1 MTMGELIKY
10 HRKELDLSQEELG
23 QMLKP
28 PVNRAA
34 INKWE
39 NGTVENGTVENIK
52 RTHIQQMAKIF
63 DMSPCELMAFDFKN
77 NSNKLTSE
85 QAELIKLF
93 DSLTKEGKQEVIKY
107 AAYISSQDKYNVKK
121 RIIGREGNIII
132 VDFTKGNT

>member
-34 INKWE
+34 INKW
-39 NGTVENGTVENIK
+39 ENGTVENIK

-85 QAELIKLF
+85 QAELIELF

-107 AAYISSQDKYNVKK
+107 ATYISSQDKYNVKK
-121 RIIGREGNIII
+121 ESLGVKEIS
-132 VDFTKGNT
+132 

>member
-39 NGTVENGTVENIK
+39 NGTVENIK

-85 QAELIKLF
+85 QTELIELF
-93 DSLTKEGKQEVIKY
+93 DSLTKEGKQEIIKY

-121 RIIGREGNIII
+121 ESLGVKEIS
-132 VDFTKGNT
+132 

>member
-10 HRKELDLSQEELG
+10 HRRELDLSQEELG

-39 NGTVENGTVENIK
+39 NGTVENIK

-63 DMSPCELMAFDFKN
+63 DMSPCELMAFDFQN
-77 NSNKLTSE
+77 NSNELTSE
-85 QAELIKLF
+85 QAELIELF
-93 DSLTKEGKQEVIKY
+93 NSLTKEGKQEVIKY
-107 AAYISSQDKYNVKK
+107 ATYISSQDKYNVKK
-121 RIIGREGNIII
+121 ESLGMKEIS
-132 VDFTKGNT
+132 

>member
-39 NGTVENGTVENIK
+39 NGTVENIK

-63 DMSPCELMAFDFKN
+63 DMSPCELMAFDFQN
-77 NSNKLTSE
+77 NSNELTSE
-85 QAELIKLF
+85 QAELIELF
-93 DSLTKEGKQEVIKY
+93 NSLTKEGKQEVIKY

-121 RIIGREGNIII
+121 ESLGVKEIS
-132 VDFTKGNT
+132 

>member
-39 NGTVENGTVENIK
+39 NGTVENIK

-63 DMSPCELMAFDFKN
+63 DMSPCELMAFDFQN
-77 NSNKLTSE
+77 DSNELTSE
-85 QAELIKLF
+85 QAELIELF
-93 DSLTKEGKQEVIKY
+93 NSLTKEGKQEVIKY

-121 RIIGREGNIII
+121 ESLGVKEIS
-132 VDFTKGNT
+132 

>member
-39 NGTVENGTVENIK
+39 NGTVENIK

-63 DMSPCELMAFDFKN
+63 DMSPCELMAFDFQN
-77 NSNKLTSE
+77 NSNELTSE
-85 QAELIKLF
+85 QAELIELF
-93 DSLTKEGKQEVIKY
+93 NSLTKEGKQEVIKY
-107 AAYISSQDKYNVKK
+107 ATYISSQDKYNVKK
-121 RIIGREGNIII
+121 RIIGHEGNIII
-132 VDFTKGNT
+132 VDFTKR

>member
-39 NGTVENGTVENIK
+39 NGTVENIK

-63 DMSPCELMAFDFKN
+63 DMSPCELMAFDFQN
-77 NSNKLTSE
+77 DFNELTSE
-85 QAELIKLF
+85 QAELIELF
-93 DSLTKEGKQEVIKY
+93 NSLTKEGKQEVVKY

-121 RIIGREGNIII
+121 ESLGVKEIS
-132 VDFTKGNT
+132 

>member
-34 INKWE
+34 INKW
-39 NGTVENGTVENIK
+39 ENGTVENIK

-85 QAELIKLF
+85 QAELIELF

-121 RIIGREGNIII
+121 ESLGVKEIS
-132 VDFTKGNT
+132 

>member
-34 INKWE
+34 INKW
-39 NGTVENGTVENIK
+39 ENGTVENIK

-121 RIIGREGNIII
+121 ESLGVKEIS
-132 VDFTKGNT
+132 

>member
-39 NGTVENGTVENIK
+39 NGTVENIK

-85 QAELIKLF
+85 QTELIELF
-93 DSLTKEGKQEVIKY
+93 DSLTKEGRQEVIKY

-121 RIIGREGNIII
+121 ESLDVKEIS
-132 VDFTKGNT
+132 

>member
-39 NGTVENGTVENIK
+39 NGTVENIK

-85 QAELIKLF
+85 QTELIELF

-121 RIIGREGNIII
+121 ESLGVKEIS
-132 VDFTKGNT
+132 

>member
-39 NGTVENGTVENIK
+39 NGTVENIK

-63 DMSPCELMAFDFKN
+63 DMSPCELMAFDFQN
-77 NSNKLTSE
+77 NSNELTSE
-85 QAELIKLF
+85 QAELIELF
-93 DSLTKEGKQEVIKY
+93 NSLTKEGKQEVIKY
-107 AAYISSQDKYNVKK
+107 ATYISSQDKYNVKK
-121 RIIGREGNIII
+121 ESLGMKEIS
-132 VDFTKGNT
+132 

>member
-34 INKWE
+34 INKW
-39 NGTVENGTVENIK
+39 ENGTVENIK

-85 QAELIKLF
+85 QAELIELF
-93 DSLTKEGKQEVIKY
+93 DSLTKEGRQEVIKY

-121 RIIGREGNIII
+121 KNHWA
-132 VDFTKGNT
+132 

>member
-1 MTMGELIKY
+1 MGELIKY

-39 NGTVENGTVENIK
+39 NGTVENIK

-63 DMSPCELMAFDFKN
+63 DMSPCELMAFDFQN
-77 NSNKLTSE
+77 DFNELTSE
-85 QAELIKLF
+85 QAELIELF
-93 DSLTKEGKQEVIKY
+93 NSLTKEGKQEVVKY

-121 RIIGREGNIII
+121 ESLGVKEIS
-132 VDFTKGNT
+132 

>member
-1 MTMGELIKY
+1 MGELIKY

-39 NGTVENGTVENIK
+39 NGTVENIK

-63 DMSPCELMAFDFKN
+63 DMSPCELMAFDFQN
-77 NSNKLTSE
+77 DSNELTSE
-85 QAELIKLF
+85 QAELIELF
-93 DSLTKEGKQEVIKY
+93 NSLTKEGKQEVIKY

-121 RIIGREGNIII
+121 ESLGVKEIS
-132 VDFTKGNT
+132 

>member
-34 INKWE
+34 INKW
-39 NGTVENGTVENIK
+39 ENGTVENIK

-85 QAELIKLF
+85 QAELIELF
-93 DSLTKEGKQEVIKY
+93 DSLTKEGRQEVIKY

-121 RIIGREGNIII
+121 ESLGVKEIS
-132 VDFTKGNT
+132 

>member
-34 INKWE
+34 INKW
-39 NGTVENGTVENIK
+39 ENGTVENIK

-85 QAELIKLF
+85 QAELIELF

-107 AAYISSQDKYNVKK
+107 ASYISSQDKYNVKK
-121 RIIGREGNIII
+121 ESLGVKEIS
-132 VDFTKGNT
+132 